1 MEEQKLVLKDSVV
14 EINFETEQ
22 VIVPEEEL
30 RKAGYVKL
38 ADDETVVKKVELS
51 EEEAEFVGRNKC
63 IVFSHSE
70 LPDFETAASAYAAGH
85 SKSYRKNLEICARLT
100 KAYFNGYTVKKEPR
114 YYIKLPDWLAHNTNE
129 IYLNV
134 YKTNGYWVLDD
145 RFQVGYAQTQFVQS
159 KIDEL
164 QKDERAK
171 GLDLN
176 ALKVKVPNAEL
187 AE

>member
-51 EEEAEFVGRNKC
+51 EEEAKFMKENRHLPFLRQEDRDFARASFRYCESREVGEEVYHKGN
-63 IVFSHSE
+63 
-70 LPDFETAASAYAAGH
+70 
-85 SKSYRKNLEICARLT
+85 RLVQ
-100 KAYFNGYTVKKEPR
+100 AYFIGYTVKKEPR
-114 YYIKLPDWLAHNTNE
+114 YYIKLSFISNSS
-129 IYLNV
+129 YLNV
-134 YKTNGYWVLDD
+134 YKDNDEWEFGTK
-145 RFQVGYAQTQFVQS
+145 RQVYGIQTQFTQTE
-159 KIDEL
+159 IDGL
-164 QKDERAK
+164 QKDEQAR

-176 ALKVKVPNAEL
+176 ALKVRVPDNVLED
-187 AE
+187 

>member
-38 ADDETVVKKVELS
+38 ADDEQVVNKVELS
-51 EEEAEFVGRNKC
+51 EEEAKFMKENRHLPFLRQEDRDFARASFRYCESREVGEEVYHKGN
-63 IVFSHSE
+63 
-70 LPDFETAASAYAAGH
+70 
-85 SKSYRKNLEICARLT
+85 RLVQ
-100 KAYFNGYTVKKEPR
+100 AYFNGYTVKKEPR
-114 YYIKLPDWLAHNTNE
+114 YYIKLPEWLAHNTNE

-171 GLDLN
+171 GLDLT
-176 ALKVKVPNAEL
+176 ALKVRVPNNEL
-187 AE
+187 TD